1 MATHLN
7 PAAVTIQ
14 DVADLA
20 KVSPKTVSRVINNEP
35 RVRSDTRARILEA
48 IEQLNYR
55 PNLNARG
62 LASNRSF
69 LIGLFCEKPGDYSSE
84 FQAGAVA
91 RCRESGLHLMVEPWN
106 VESPDIHEQ
115 IDTLLG
121 QLRLEGVILLPPL
134 SDHPVV
140 LDKLHGASI
149 PIVRIAPKHHLS
161 GTPSIGIDDY
171 AAARQITAHLASLGH
186 RRIGFML
193 GTPEQGAT
201 EQRYRG
207 FVDEMRARKIPV
219 DSDLVQ
225 TGNFDFG
232 DGLICAERMLRAATP
247 PTAIFASNDDMA
259 AAAMS
264 MARKFGLDL
273 PGQLSVAGF
282 DDAPV
287 ARMIWPEL
295 TTVRQPVAAM
305 ARIAVDLIIQFEPR
319 RNGWP
324 DRIPRHLLDHELIVR
339 NSTATPARRS
349 PRGACPDSA
358 PSAFERRRA
367 LGARRS

>member
-1 MATHLN
+1 MAIN
-7 PAAVTIQ
+7 IPPSSVTIQ
-14 DVADLA
+14 EVADLA

-48 IEQLNYR
+48 IETLNYR

-69 LIGLFCEKPGDYSSE
+69 LIGLFCEKPGDYLSE

-91 RCRESGLHLMVEPWN
+91 RCRESSLHLMVEPWD
-106 VESPDIHEQ
+106 VDSPMIDRQ

-140 LDKLHGASI
+140 LKKLHEASI
-149 PIVRIAPKHHLS
+149 PIVRIAPKNHLS
-161 GTPSIGIDDY
+161 RTPSIGIDDY
-171 AAARQITAHLASLGH
+171 AAARQITSHLASLGH

-193 GTPEQGAT
+193 GRPEHGAT

-207 FVDEMRARKIPV
+207 FVDEMRDRQLPI

-225 TGNFDFG
+225 TGNFVFG
-232 DGLICAERMLRAATP
+232 DGLLCAERMLRAAAP

-259 AAAMS
+259 AAAIS
-264 MARKFGLDL
+264 MARKIGLDL

-287 ARMIWPEL
+287 ASMIWPEL
-295 TTVRQPVAAM
+295 TTVRQPVAEM
-305 ARIAVDLIIQFEPR
+305 ARIAADLIIQLEPR

-324 DRIPRHLLDHELIVR
+324 ERIPRQLLAHELVIR
-339 NSTATPARRS
+339 NSTARPARRK
-349 PRGACPDSA
+349 
-358 PSAFERRRA
+358 
-367 LGARRS
+367 

>member
-1 MATHLN
+1 MIPI
-7 PAAVTIQ
+7 PASVTIQ
-14 DVADLA
+14 EVADLA
-20 KVSPKTVSRVINNEP
+20 QVSSKTVSRVINNEP
-35 RVRSDTRARILEA
+35 LVRADTRKRVLEA

-69 LIGLFCEKPGDYSSE
+69 LIGLFCDRPGDYLSE
-84 FQAGAVA
+84 FQQGAIV
-91 RCRESGLHLMVEPWN
+91 RCRESYMHLMVET
-106 VESPDIHEQ
+106 VDVRGPDIDKQ
-115 IDTLLG
+115 MDALLG

-140 LDKLHGASI
+140 LNKLHEAST
-149 PIVRIAPKHHLS
+149 PIVRIAPKHSLS
-161 GTPSIGIDDY
+161 AAPSIGIDDY
-171 AAARQITAHLASLGH
+171 AASRQVTAHLVSLGH
-186 RRIGFML
+186 RRIGFIL
-193 GTPEQGAT
+193 GRPDHGAT
-201 EQRYRG
+201 EQRYLG
-207 FVDEMRARKIPV
+207 FVDEMRAHQIPV

-225 TGNFDFG
+225 TGNFEFG
-232 DGLICAERMLRAATP
+232 DGLICAERMLRAAAP

-259 AAAMS
+259 AAVVS

-287 ARMIWPEL
+287 ACMIWPEL

-305 ARIAVDLIIQFEPR
+305 ARIAADLIIRFEPR

-324 DRIPRHLLDHELIVR
+324 DRIPRHLLEHELVIR
-339 NSTATPARRS
+339 NSTSRPARR
-349 PRGACPDSA
+349 
-358 PSAFERRRA
+358 
-367 LGARRS
+367 

>member
-1 MATHLN
+1 MAIN
-7 PAAVTIQ
+7 IPPASVTIQ
-14 DVADLA
+14 EVADLA

-48 IEQLNYR
+48 IETLNYR

-69 LIGLFCEKPGDYSSE
+69 LIGLFCEKPGDYLSE

-91 RCRESGLHLMVEPWN
+91 RCRESSLHLMVEPWD
-106 VESPDIHEQ
+106 VDSPMIDRQ

-140 LDKLHGASI
+140 LKKLHEASI
-149 PIVRIAPKHHLS
+149 PIVRIAPKNHLS
-161 GTPSIGIDDY
+161 RTPSIGIDDY
-171 AAARQITAHLASLGH
+171 AAARQITSHLASLGH

-193 GTPEQGAT
+193 GRPEHGAT

-207 FVDEMRARKIPV
+207 FVDEMRDRQLPI

-225 TGNFDFG
+225 TGNFVFG
-232 DGLICAERMLRAATP
+232 DGLLCAERMLRAAAP

-259 AAAMS
+259 AAAIS
-264 MARKFGLDL
+264 MARKIGLDL

-287 ARMIWPEL
+287 ASMIWPEL
-295 TTVRQPVAAM
+295 TTVRQPVAEM
-305 ARIAVDLIIQFEPR
+305 ARIAADLIIQLEPR

-324 DRIPRHLLDHELIVR
+324 ERIPRQLLAHELVIR
-339 NSTATPARRS
+339 NSTARPARRK
-349 PRGACPDSA
+349 
-358 PSAFERRRA
+358 
-367 LGARRS
+367 